1 MDTGIGLHY
10 YKCRLIVVDVNFGET
25 FFSSLGFEVLGTS
38 SVLDVLFTSAR

>member
-25 FFSSLGFEVLGTS
+25 FFSSLGFEVLG